1 MLYILYSRIRGVRKN
16 CQTRH
21 HIESGEKAVVRTEIL
36 RGSYPV
42 YIIEILY
49 NTMRLSG
56 NSLIGQA
63 YSIINSKL
71 FIIVADCSN
80 NNDNKLL
87 VLYKC
92 PQYMITIILVQLI
105 IIIAKITVDKFNT

>member
-49 NTMRLSG
+49 NTMSLG

-63 YSIINSKL
+63 FQLSTASYSL
-71 FIIVADCSN
+71 
-80 NNDNKLL
+80 
-87 VLYKC
+87 
-92 PQYMITIILVQLI
+92 
-105 IIIAKITVDKFNT
+105 